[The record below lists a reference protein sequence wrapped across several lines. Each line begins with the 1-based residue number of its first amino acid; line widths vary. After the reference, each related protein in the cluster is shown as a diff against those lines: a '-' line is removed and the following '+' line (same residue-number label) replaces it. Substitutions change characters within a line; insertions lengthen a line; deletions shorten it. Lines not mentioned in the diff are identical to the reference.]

1 MLFRKIYFVVFVL
14 LLAIFSACQSDKNMT
29 AATTRVVI
37 ISTNDIHAQIDH
49 FPKFAT
55 FLKQIRAENPHV
67 LLVDG
72 GDRFSGNVYVDN
84 AKEKG
89 KPMFDLMGK
98 LGYDVATLGNHE
110 FDYGEAALNKRIS
123 ASSFPVICANMQTK
137 GTSLQQPDPYRI
149 IEKAGIRFC
158 FLGLI
163 GTNAV
168 THIPATNPD
177 NVKDITFRYYKTAAF
192 ENRKLKNQ
200 CDVFIGLTHIGF
212 VGDSLLAI
220 AMPEL
225 DVIIGGHSHTLIE
238 GPLRINNVLVSQ
250 TGSNLKYAG
259 VTYLDFKGKKLV
271 NKTYKAVKLD
281 TFAEDAEIE
290 AMVREICNRP
300 EFKEK
305 IGTTSKGLRYKEN
318 VANMVTDAMSEA
330 ADCDF
335 AFYNSGGVRY
345 NSIPAGDITRETIY
359 RIEPFNNYIVKH
371 RLTLNE
377 MKRLILNRFNGLK
390 NQENRR
396 IDLFVSKGRYT
407 ILKNEEGEGVDVVF
421 VDKNGNKLK
430 DPEQEFTVGLSNYV
444 NSTYDFIGK
453 GKGENTH
460 IPIVEAMEKFVQTQG
475 DVNNQERRTF
485 INKK

>member
-1 MLFRKIYFVVFVL
+1 MLFRKIYFVVFIL
-14 LLAIFSACQSDKNMT
+14 LLVVLSACQSTKNVT
-29 AATTRVVI
+29 SATTRVVI
-37 ISTNDIHAQIDH
+37 ISTNDIHAQINN

-98 LGYDVATLGNHE
+98 LGYNVATFGNHE
-110 FDYGEAALNKRIS
+110 FDYGASVLNKRIS
-123 ASSFPVICANMQTK
+123 ASSFPVVCANIQTK
-137 GTSLQQPDPYRI
+137 SSALGQPEPYYM
-149 IEKAGIRFC
+149 IEKAGIKFC
-158 FLGLI
+158 FLGLVE
-163 GTNAV
+163 TNAI

-177 NVKDITFRYYKTAAF
+177 NVKGITFRYYKTAAL
-192 ENRKLKNQ
+192 ENRKLKNK

-212 VGDSLLAI
+212 VGDSLLAVI
-220 AMPEL
+220 MPEL
-225 DVIIGGHSHTLIE
+225 DVIIGGHSHTLIDK
-238 GPLRINNVLVSQ
+238 PLIINNVLVSQ

-259 VTYLDFKGKKLV
+259 VTCLDFKGKKLV

-281 TFAEDAEIE
+281 TFADDPDMK
-290 AMVREICNRP
+290 AMVGEICDRP

-305 IGTTSKGLRYKEN
+305 IGITSKGLKYKEN

-345 NSIPAGDITRETIY
+345 NSIPVGDITRATIY
-359 RIEPFNNYIVKH
+359 QIEPFNNYIVKQ

-377 MKRLILNRFNGLK
+377 MKKLILNRFNGLK
-390 NQENRR
+390 NQEKRR
-396 IDLFVSKGRYT
+396 IDLFISKGRYT
-407 ILKNEEGEGVDVVF
+407 ILKNEAGEGVDVVF

-430 DPEQEFTVGLSNYV
+430 DSEQEFTVGLSNYV
-444 NSTYDFIGK
+444 NSTYDFVGK

-460 IPIVEAMEKFVQTQG
+460 ISIVEAIEKFVKAQG
-475 DVNNQERRTF
+475 DVNYQERRTF

>member
-1 MLFRKIYFVVFVL
+1 MLYRKIYFVVFILLFTVL
-14 LLAIFSACQSDKNMT
+14 SACQSDKNMT
-29 AATTRVVI
+29 SGTTRVVI

-98 LGYDVATLGNHE
+98 LGYNVATFGNHE
-110 FDYGEAALNKRIS
+110 FDYGEAELNKRIS
-123 ASSFPVICANMQTK
+123 ESSFPVICANIQTK
-137 GTSLQQPDPYRI
+137 GTPLEQPDPYRI
-149 IEKAGIRFC
+149 LEVAGIRFC
-158 FLGLI
+158 FLGLLE
-163 GTNAV
+163 TNAV
-168 THIPATNPD
+168 TRIPATNPD
-177 NVKDITFRYYKTAAF
+177 NVKGITFRYHKAVAL
-192 ENRKLKNQ
+192 EHKKLKNQ

-212 VGDSLLAI
+212 TADSLLAV

-238 GPLRINNVLVSQ
+238 DPRVINNVLVSQ
-250 TGSNLKYAG
+250 TGSNLRYAG
-259 VTYLDFKGKKLV
+259 VTYLDFKGKKLI

-281 TFAEDAEIE
+281 DFGEDADME
-290 AMVREICNRP
+290 AMVREISNHP

-305 IGTTSKGLRYKEN
+305 IGITSKGLKYKEN
-318 VANMVTDAMSEA
+318 VANLVTDAMSEA
-330 ADCDF
+330 AGCDF

-359 RIEPFNNYIVKH
+359 RIEPFNNYIVRQ

-377 MKRLILNRFNGLK
+377 IKELILNRFNGLK
-390 NQENRR
+390 NRENRR
-396 IDLFVSKGRYT
+396 IDLFISRGRYT
-407 ILKNEEGEGVDVVF
+407 ILKDENGDGVDVVF

-430 DPEQEFTVGLSNYV
+430 DPQQEFTIGLSNYV
-444 NSTYDFIGK
+444 NSAYDFAGK

-460 IPIVEAMEKFVQTQG
+460 IYIVEAIEKFVKTRG
-475 DVNNQERRTF
+475 DVNYQERRTF